1 MHLAQLH
8 RPQIVLEFLLG
19 QVDFKEAGA
28 VIDPMPAKAP
38 QHHEGVL
45 RREELVLSV
54 VRERVG
60 QNVVALRSCQLLQR
74 LYAGGRRAFP
84 KNGYVVVKANGVL
97 ELQGYYD
104 LTGPGRIAPANPQF
118 RVGKLV
124 DMRRPNFRQELIYGG
139 RVGDQIKLT
148 YREFAG
154 ELARTAFSQDVQY
167 DLTTDKTIGFKGVR
181 IEVISATNT
190 KLEYRVLKSFPDP
203 Q

>member
-1 MHLAQLH
+1 M
-8 RPQIVLEFLLG
+8 
-19 QVDFKEAGA
+19 
-28 VIDPMPAKAP
+28 
-38 QHHEGVL
+38 
-45 RREELVLSV
+45 
-54 VRERVG
+54 
-60 QNVVALRSCQLLQR
+60 
-74 LYAGGRRAFP
+74 
-84 KNGYVVVKANGVL
+84 
-97 ELQGYYD
+97 
-104 LTGPGRIAPANPQF
+104 
-118 RVGKLV
+118 
-124 DMRRPNFRQELIYGG
+124 IYGG